1 MVQILKINLNHPDSA
16 LIQKARD
23 YISVGKLVIFPTDTV
38 YGLATDPF
46 NESAVKTLLKAKKR
60 DRSKGLPIL
69 VGNLD
74 IAHELVEFSDVA
86 LSIAADFWPGALT
99 IVLPLKKPML
109 NEVTG
114 NRKTLGIRIPGNNIA
129 RELAKIPIIG
139 TSANI
144 SGQKSPTTAGGA
156 INQLGDVVHLVLDG
170 GPSKEG
176 LPSTIIDLSGSQP
189 QLLREGSIKYEELL
203 QFLR

>member
-1 MVQILKINLNHPDSA
+1 MVQIQKINLKHPDPA

-23 YISVGKLVIFPTDTV
+23 YITDGKLVIFPTDTV

-60 DRSKGLPIL
+60 DIGKGLPIL
-69 VGNLD
+69 LGNLD
-74 IAHELVEFSDVA
+74 IAQELVEFSNVA
-86 LSIAADFWPGALT
+86 LSLATRFWPGALT
-99 IVLPLKKPML
+99 MVLPLKKEML

-114 NRKTLGIRIPGNNIA
+114 NRNTLGIRIPGNRVA

-144 SGQKSPTTAGGA
+144 SGQKSPSTAEEA
-156 INQLGDVVHLVLDG
+156 VNQLGNLVQLVLDG

-176 LPSTIIDLSGSQP
+176 LPSTIIDLSGTQT
-189 QLLREGSIKYEELL
+189 QLLREGSIKYEEILP
-203 QFLR
+203 FLR